1 MNDDMGDMDKRAY
14 HQMVSFDD
22 KLWIIA
28 GRANYH
34 ETLVYEETTIY
45 EANDIWVSED
55 NGITWQMVVENAP
68 FEQRQNF
75 QAVAHNDSLYISGG
89 TGGDGYVTVQGKDSI
104 LNDVWRSEDG
114 INWRTGLFKKL
125 ALMTEQ

>member
-1 MNDDMGDMDKRAY
+1 
-14 HQMVSFDD
+14 
-22 KLWIIA
+22 
-28 GRANYH
+28 
-34 ETLVYEETTIY
+34 
-45 EANDIWVSED
+45 
-55 NGITWQMVVENAP
+55 MVVENAP

-125 ALMTEQ
+125 ALVTEQ